1 VLLCLAEALNE
12 TGQTAQAVPLLNR
25 VRARANASEYSVG
38 SQDEVRSEIRKE
50 RRLELTGEYT
60 TVYDIRR
67 WGTLK
72 DEIAAMNPAQILN
85 NALASYSAKL
95 ELYPIPQKELDAN
108 PNLKQ
113 NPGW

>member
-1 VLLCLAEALNE
+1 
-12 TGQTAQAVPLLNR
+12 
-25 VRARANASEYSVG
+25 VG